1 VLHLATAL
9 VATALAAGEK
19 DVSADTPVVP
29 YLPELIF
36 GLVVFGILY
45 WIVATKFVP
54 RLEAMYAERTAAI
67 QGGMAKAE
75 QAQAEAAAALAQYQ
89 AQLSEARAEA
99 SRIREEARADAAAI
113 SAELREQAQAESARI
128 VAAAQQQI
136 QAERQQAV
144 VQLRSEV
151 GSMAT
156 TLAERIVG
164 ESLTDHVR
172 QSNVVDRFLAE
183 LEGSAVAGQAH

>member
-1 VLHLATAL
+1 MSYL
-9 VATALAAGEK
+9 ATALAAEDSTVK
-19 DVSADTPVVP
+19 TPI
-29 YLPELIF
+29 LPAMGELIF

-45 WIVATKFVP
+45 YIVATKVVP

-89 AQLSEARAEA
+89 AQLAEARAEA

-113 SAELREQAQAESARI
+113 SAELRAEAQAESARI

-151 GSMAT
+151 GAMAT

-183 LEGSAVAGQAH
+183 LEGSAVAGQAR